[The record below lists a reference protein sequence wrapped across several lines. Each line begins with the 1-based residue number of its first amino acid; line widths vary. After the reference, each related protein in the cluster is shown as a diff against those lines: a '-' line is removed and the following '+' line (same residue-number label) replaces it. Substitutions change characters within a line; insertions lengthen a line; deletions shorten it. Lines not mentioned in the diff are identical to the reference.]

1 MQQEKNLLFETPR
14 LHIVGRKNSGKTTL
28 VSALTSELS
37 KRGYTISTIKHT
49 GHGHPI
55 DTEGKDTWQH
65 RRAGAVTTV
74 MLMPDEFAVF
84 ADRPREDQ
92 LLERIA
98 PWVEDTDLVIVEGWS
113 TSNGTCIEIRA
124 QEDAVPVFKDLPE
137 YLLAFAADVPVP
149 EDRPCFGRNDI
160 TPIADFIVQTV
171 LGGKAPGPK

>member
-1 MQQEKNLLFETPR
+1 MTTRRNPLFETPR

-28 VSALTSELS
+28 LSALTRELS
-37 KRGYTISTIKHT
+37 QRGYTISTIKHT

-74 MLMPDEFAVF
+74 MLMPNEFAVF
-84 ADRPREDQ
+84 ADRPGEDQ

-98 PWVEDTDLVIVEGWS
+98 PWVEDTDLVLVEGWS
-113 TSNGTCIEIRA
+113 ASHGACIEIRA
-124 QEDAVPVFKDLPE
+124 QEDAEPVFTELPE
-137 YLLAFAADVPVP
+137 HLLAFAADVPVP

-160 TPIADFIVQTV
+160 TLMADFIVQHV
-171 LGGKAPGPK
+171 LGGKAPGQE

>member
-1 MQQEKNLLFETPR
+1 VFETPR

-37 KRGYTISTIKHT
+37 KRGYTLSTIKHT

-74 MLMPDEFAVF
+74 MLMPDQLAVF
-84 ADRPREDQ
+84 ADRPEEDQ

-98 PWVEDTDLVIVEGWS
+98 PWVEDTDLVLVEGWS
-113 TSNGTCIEIRA
+113 AASGACIEIRA
-124 QEDAVPVFKDLPE
+124 QEDAEPVFPDLPDH
-137 YLLAFAADVPVP
+137 LLAFAADVPVP
-149 EDRPCFGRNDI
+149 DQRPCFSRNDI
-160 TPIADFIVQTV
+160 AQIADFVVQTV
-171 LGGKAPGPK
+171 LGGKAPGD